1 MPTDRLVTRLVLAGR
16 DPRVWRRTLVL
27 GLPVGLLQA
36 ALNQGDHWW
45 RHEVGPVVV
54 AKTILSPLLSCTI
67 AFVSAAATRPAD
79 ASPDQSL

>member
-1 MPTDRLVTRLVLAGR
+1 MSPDRLVSRLVSAGR

-45 RHEVGPVVV
+45 RHEVGPAVV

-67 AFVSAAATRPAD
+67 AFLSAAATRRED
-79 ASPDQSL
+79 AAPDPSS